1 MKSRPS
7 KQLLTKKTNT
17 MLINLQND
25 KTVISDYIAKRV
37 SSFIDSPKVQ
47 LGDSEDKIQL
57 ILVGFEASQTG
68 FVSLIFDSR
77 PDAACDGEWT
87 MAFEDESIEF
97 SSWEQAI
104 DEAFEKSA
112 PLVLIKDNGDK
123 VSFLLDDDDPTEY
136 IGELLCSVFKT
147 NIENGLF
154 SKLPISDDCKFYIED
169 MNGCYAWSNES

>member
-68 FVSLIFDSR
+68 FVSLIFD
-77 PDAACDGEWT
+77 
-87 MAFEDESIEF
+87 F
-97 SSWEQAI
+97 
-104 DEAFEKSA
+104 
-112 PLVLIKDNGDK
+112 
-123 VSFLLDDDDPTEY
+123 
-136 IGELLCSVFKT
+136 
-147 NIENGLF
+147 
-154 SKLPISDDCKFYIED
+154 
-169 MNGCYAWSNES
+169 